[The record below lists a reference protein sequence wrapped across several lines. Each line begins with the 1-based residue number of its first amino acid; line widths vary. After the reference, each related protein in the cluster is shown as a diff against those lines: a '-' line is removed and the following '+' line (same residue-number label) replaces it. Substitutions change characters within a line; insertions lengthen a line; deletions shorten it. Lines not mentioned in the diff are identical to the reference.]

1 MRDERQTLK
10 RAFSILIA
18 SLPLVSFIIPLAI
31 LYSLDPNSF
40 EATWKGRTYYLFF
53 VWLLSLELILN
64 WDELRTKKI
73 WGIRSARTIAFV
85 AALSTPTVY
94 VVVANFFGLNAAILG
109 LAEQNGIRSPWL
121 EVVPLSTEYLVFAG
135 LFALIV
141 MLGYGIKGLKN
152 FAISTFFL
160 GIIGGIYTIDNFYPQ
175 GTFTPFQ
182 IVVPTT
188 ATLASKVLNLM
199 GYSTFLQRPVN
210 GMPYLAAWN
219 AKGAYA
225 ASIAWPC
232 AGVESLLIYAVT
244 ILLFLRK
251 FPISRIAKIIY
262 FVIGATITYVINIMR
277 IATIYVIGINNGY
290 DSAMAFHNY
299 YGQLYSIAWIV
310 SYPLIIIGTRTLWI
324 NAKSWRM
331 NKGSAP
337 NPLAETKPPNK
348 VTQTLS

>member
-1 MRDERQTLK
+1 MLDKQQTLK
-10 RAFSILIA
+10 KAVSILIA
-18 SLPLVSFIIPLAI
+18 FLPLVSFIIPLAI

-64 WDELRTKKI
+64 WDGLRTKKI
-73 WGIRSARTIAFV
+73 WGIRSARTTAFV
-85 AALSTPTVY
+85 AALSTPTIY
-94 VVVANFFGLNAAILG
+94 VVVANFFGLNAAILD
-109 LAEQNGIRSPWL
+109 LAEQSGMRSPWL

-141 MLGYGIKGLKN
+141 ILGYGIRGLRN

-188 ATLASKVLNLM
+188 ATLASKALNLM
-199 GYSTFLQRPVN
+199 GYSTLLRGPVN

-219 AKGAYA
+219 AKGAFG

-232 AGVESLLIYAVT
+232 AGVESLLIYTVT

-251 FPISRIAKIIY
+251 SPISRIAKTVY
-262 FVIGATITYVINIMR
+262 FVIGAIITYVINIMR
-277 IATIYVIGINNGY
+277 IATIYVIGINNG
-290 DSAMAFHNY
+290 DASAMAFHNY

-310 SYPLIIIGTRTLWI
+310 SYPLIIIGTRALSTSVR
-324 NAKSWRM
+324 NWRM
-331 NKGSAP
+331 NKTGASSSLP
-337 NPLAETKPPNK
+337 QIKTPSK
-348 VTQTLS
+348 VTESL